1 MVRFES
7 LKLLICQGEQAT
19 SIASRVIFMV
29 GFIFSL
35 VSWSMTEEQ
44 IIAALSLPENSTGNI
59 ADAIEEATGARCWR
73 SADMKPNFDSR
84 VVATVCDKHRL
95 LSWRGSLYRRHHRWV
110 RLGDGLCSRVKKYSP
125 IAGAKNGVSYF

>member
-1 MVRFES
+1 MARFET

-59 ADAIEEATGARCWR
+59 ADAIEEATGARGWR

-84 VVATVCDKHRL
+84 VVATVCDEHRL
-95 LSWRGSLYRRHHRWV
+95 LRGLVPCIVAITVWCAWAMGYVQRS
-110 RLGDGLCSRVKKYSP
+110 
-125 IAGAKNGVSYF
+125 KNLDRSMHLTKTV